1 MFTVDASTF
10 KQEVERVRDLMSQQY
25 NLKDIHLANYNLLLE
40 VSELYETVEILI
52 HNNINN
58 PIPALSRLL
67 FERYI
72 YILFLNEK
80 KQYTNDRATRY
91 LDYRE
96 YEIQK
101 YHEFVYRD
109 DTNEISFSN
118 LRSYININ
126 KNDSEY
132 SDAFNV
138 PNLKSTESNYRANFT
153 NIDNMK
159 TDKLKWYF
167 QTNEYKKDSVG
178 NNVPINLYNFKEL
191 CDYLGFPV
199 YYYICYKNFSSNI
212 HASATLRESIK
223 KRIDNDSIDKGY
235 TQLSINII
243 AYCINRL
250 YAMFE

>member
-138 PNLKSTESNYRANFT
+138 HNLISTESNYRANFT

>member
-10 KQEVERVRDLMSQQY
+10 KQEVERFRDLMSQQY
-25 NLKDIHLANYNLLLE
+25 NLKDIHLANYNLFLE

-58 PIPALSRLL
+58 PIPALCRLL

-80 KQYTNDRATRY
+80 KQYTNDRAKRY

-118 LRSYININ
+118 VRSFININ

-132 SDAFNV
+132 SEAFNV
-138 PNLKSTESNYRANFT
+138 HNLKSTESNYRANFT
-153 NIDNMK
+153 NIDHMN

-167 QTNEYKKDSVG
+167 QTNEYKENSNGDK
-178 NNVPINLYNFKEL
+178 VPNKLYNFKDL
-191 CDYLGFPV
+191 CDYLGYPV

-212 HASATLRESIK
+212 HGSASLRSTIKHSINSQSNK
-223 KRIDNDSIDKGY
+223 NGNIV
-235 TQLSINII
+235 LSINII
-243 AYCINRL
+243 AYSINRL

>member
-1 MFTVDASTF
+1 MFIVNASTF
-10 KQEVERVRDLMSQQY
+10 KQIIEFVKDQMAQQSS
-25 NLKDIHLANYNLLLE
+25 LKDIDLANYNLLLE
-40 VSELYETVEILI
+40 ISELYETVELLI
-52 HNNINN
+52 QNEIHK
-58 PIPALSRLL
+58 PIPALSRQL

-72 YILFLNEK
+72 YILFLNDKE
-80 KQYTNDRATRY
+80 QYANDRAKRY

-96 YEIQK
+96 YEIQR
-101 YHEFVYRD
+101 YHEYVYRD

-159 TDKLKWYF
+159 TNKLKWYF

-178 NNVPINLYNFKEL
+178 NNVPNNLYNFKDL

-235 TQLSINII
+235 TQLSISII

-250 YAMFE
+250 YAMFK

>member
-1 MFTVDASTF
+1 MNV
-10 KQEVERVRDLMSQQY
+10 
-25 NLKDIHLANYNLLLE
+25 
-40 VSELYETVEILI
+40 
-52 HNNINN
+52 
-58 PIPALSRLL
+58 
-67 FERYI
+67 I
-72 YILFLNEK
+72 YILFLNDKE
-80 KQYTNDRATRY
+80 QYANDRATRY

-138 PNLKSTESNYRANFT
+138 HNLISTESNYRANFT

-167 QTNEYKKDSVG
+167 QTNEYKENSNGDK
-178 NNVPINLYNFKEL
+178 VPNKLYNFKDL
-191 CDYLGFPV
+191 CDYLGYPV

-223 KRIDNDSIDKGY
+223 KRIDDDSIDKGY

>member
-10 KQEVERVRDLMSQQY
+10 KQEVERFRDLISQQY
-25 NLKDIHLANYNLLLE
+25 NLKDIHLANYNLFLE

-80 KQYTNDRATRY
+80 KQYTNDRAKRY

-118 LRSYININ
+118 VRSYININ

-132 SDAFNV
+132 LDAFNV
-138 PNLKSTESNYRANFT
+138 DNLKSTESNYRANFT
-153 NIDNMK
+153 NIDHMN

-167 QTNEYKKDSVG
+167 QTNEYKENSNGDK
-178 NNVPINLYNFKEL
+178 VPNKLYNFKDL
-191 CDYLGFPV
+191 CDYLGYPV
-199 YYYICYKNFSSNI
+199 FYYICYKNFSSNI
-212 HASATLRESIK
+212 HGSASLRSTIKHSINSQSNK
-223 KRIDNDSIDKGY
+223 NGNIV
-235 TQLSINII
+235 LSINII
-243 AYCINRL
+243 AYSINRL
-250 YAMFE
+250 YAMFK